1 MQVIKTN
8 VIIESASVSKP
19 KRDIPNNAIKMPKQ
33 NEPAAMRPLRI
44 SSHVYHHV
52 LRSKPKQTLIIYH
65 GREAAP

>member
-8 VIIESASVSKP
+8 VIESASVSKP
-19 KRDIPNNAIKMPKQ
+19 KRNIPNNAIKMPKQ

-52 LRSKPKQTLIIYH
+52 L
-65 GREAAP
+65 